1 MTVNPNL
8 IDTYLFELEA
18 KLKETH
24 VLAVDLL
31 EFAEVGGKIEEALE
45 LVRLVRDMQSPPRC
59 MLCDVHVDADNPGEQ
74 YICGEC
80 LLDPNRRDEINRLIQ
95 CTNSSTESPSS
106 AAKTTE
112 SDNS

>member
-8 IDTYLFELEA
+8 IDTFLFELEA

-31 EFAEVGGKIEEALE
+31 EFAEVGNKIEEALE
-45 LVRLVRDMQSPPRC
+45 LVRLVRDIQRPPRC
-59 MLCDVHVDADNPGEQ
+59 MLCEVVVDADKPGEQ

-80 LLDPNRRDEINRLIQ
+80 LLNPNRRDEINRLIQ
-95 CTNSSTESPSS
+95 CTNLSTELPP
-106 AAKTTE
+106 
-112 SDNS
+112 SDNN